1 MWKTQSLK
9 SAEEEDTV
17 DENLHETEKQ
27 KMLKNNYRMFGDLEA
42 TGGDLKQSW
51 LLAFWNKTGTHKVQ
65 NNSDFN

>member
-1 MWKTQSLK
+1 MK

-42 TGGDLKQSW
+42 TGGDLKQS
-51 LLAFWNKTGTHKVQ
+51 
-65 NNSDFN
+65 